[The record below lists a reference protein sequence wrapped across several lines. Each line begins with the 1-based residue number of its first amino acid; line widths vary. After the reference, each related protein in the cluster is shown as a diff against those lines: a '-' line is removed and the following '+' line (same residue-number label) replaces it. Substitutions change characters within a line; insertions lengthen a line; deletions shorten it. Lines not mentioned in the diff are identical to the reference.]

1 VDALIPPEDVAV
13 GVEDLG
19 AAIRHAQ
26 AELERAVR
34 EGGLSRDPM
43 RLPLG
48 ALAVTLGAIEK
59 LFQATVAQFRIT
71 SEDLDHR
78 LTVAVEKANQP
89 TDPKAMERLRIAAA
103 RGASQEVLALVRAH
117 NQRTT
122 LVAGAVLAG
131 SMLFAGIV
139 GFCWG
144 RWSAEADI
152 HETELTL
159 SKAFKDG
166 PEAASDWANLMS
178 HNNLPAA
185 MVSCTGSRVVVQDGR
200 RACAIPLWLDP
211 MQERGPPPL
220 R

>member
-1 VDALIPPEDVAV
+1 MDALIPPSDVAV
-13 GVEDLG
+13 GPEDLS

-59 LFQATVAQFRIT
+59 LFLATVGQFRTT

-78 LTVAVEKANQP
+78 LTVAVQRAIQP
-89 TDPKAMERLRIAAA
+89 TDPGAMERLRIAAA

-117 NQRTT
+117 NRRTA
-122 LVAGAVLAG
+122 LAAGVVLTG
-131 SMLFAGIV
+131 SILFAGIV

-144 RWSAEADI
+144 RWSAESDI

-159 SKAFKDG
+159 SKAFRDG
-166 PEAASDWANLMS
+166 PEAASDWANLMT
-178 HNNLPAA
+178 HNDLPTA
-185 MVSCTGSRVVVQDGR
+185 MASCAGSRVVVQDGR

-211 MQERGPPPL
+211 AKERGPPPL

>member
-59 LFQATVAQFRIT
+59 LFLATVAQFRIT

-78 LTVAVEKANQP
+78 LTVAVQKANQP
-89 TDPKAMERLRIAAA
+89 TDLKAMERLCIAAA

-117 NQRTT
+117 NRRTT
-122 LVAGAVLAG
+122 LVAGVVLAG
-131 SMLFAGIV
+131 AMLFAGIA

-144 RWSAEADI
+144 RWSANSDI

-166 PEAASDWANLMS
+166 PEAASDWANLMT
-178 HNNLPAA
+178 NNDLLSA
-185 MVSCTGSRVVVQDGR
+185 MATCTGSRVVVQDGR
-200 RACAIPLWLDP
+200 RACAMPLWLDP

>member
-1 VDALIPPEDVAV
+1 MPPEDVAV
-13 GVEDLG
+13 GADDLG

-59 LFQATVAQFRIT
+59 LFVATVAQFRIT

-78 LTVAVEKANQP
+78 LTVAVQKANQP

-144 RWSAEADI
+144 RWSAESNI

-166 PEAASDWANLMS
+166 PEAASDWANLMT
-178 HNNLPAA
+178 HNDLPAA
-185 MVSCTGSRVVVQDGR
+185 MASCTGSHVVVQDGR
-200 RACAIPLWLDP
+200 RACAIPLWLD
-211 MQERGPPPL
+211 QVKERGPPPL